1 MPTLIISPAL
11 SNDREKREVE
21 IDGSTLEEVID
32 RHAEKFGPGLRQKVL
47 DEEGINSYINVYV
60 NDVEVSMLE
69 GLETALES
77 EDQIR
82 LIPAISGGG
91 R

>member
-11 SNDREKREVE
+11 SDDREKRELE
-21 IDGSTLEEVID
+21 IEGSTLEEVID
-32 RHAEKFGPGLRQKVL
+32 RHADEFGATLRQKVL
-47 DEEGINSYINVYV
+47 DEDGINSYINIYV

-69 GLETALES
+69 GLATEVAA

-82 LIPAISGGG
+82 FIPAISGGRG
-91 R
+91 

>member
-11 SNDREKREVE
+11 SNDRKKREVE

-32 RHAEKFGPGLRQKVL
+32 RHAEQFDPTLRQKVL
-47 DEEGINSYINVYV
+47 DEDGINSYINVYV

-69 GLETALES
+69 GLDTVLEA

-82 LIPAISGGG
+82 FIPAISGG
-91 R
+91 RS